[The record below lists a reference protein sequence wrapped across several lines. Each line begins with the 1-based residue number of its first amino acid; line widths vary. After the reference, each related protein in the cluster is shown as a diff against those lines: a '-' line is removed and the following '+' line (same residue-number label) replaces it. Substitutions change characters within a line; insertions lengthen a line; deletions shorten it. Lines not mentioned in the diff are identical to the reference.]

1 MGKKAAER
9 RVADNEVLAVG
20 RMLRISPQK
29 LNVVA
34 ATIRGKD
41 VNDAVLE
48 LNFSRRRIAG
58 EVKKVLMAAMGNA
71 EENHGLNVDELV
83 VAEASVGKRMVLKRL
98 RPRARGRMG
107 RIIKRFSQLRIVLR
121 EREEAA

>member
-48 LNFSRRRIAG
+48 LTFSRRRIAG

-107 RIIKRFSQLRIVLR
+107 RIIKQFSQLRVVLR